1 MLCKSCGAKL
11 NNDSAVCPDC
21 HEDNRSSFELFCN
34 NGELLLGILPGA
46 FSGDD
51 LSEPLSSDGPR
62 GGIRASGLRGASS
75 FSGENGA
82 AVIRSPETEQRKSRT
97 ADPEERPRGRFKPL
111 TPGKTGD
118 LTSGRLKGRSGKNRK
133 SALPEAVFATPEG
146 ENGKSG
152 EESVS
157 KLKVS
162 RTLNRTGRYH
172 HPKAPDDA
180 GLSFPPSADKES
192 PKTVYNGDLR
202 PPEDSSGGF
211 WPVFILL
218 SVVLAA
224 GAGLLYY
231 TEEGRKILYSY
242 VLTEPHPIAKD
253 LPRSGEYSE
262 SSGNRGAL
270 NAGNHGRKSG
280 RHSQKEQPPETKPAS
295 LEKPVIAVVPP
306 DSASGSLKDNAKLSQ
321 DSGTGKTDKP
331 DKPAGE
337 AISSVKAPRPII
349 SVPAEISSE
358 KTEIAVI
365 SAVQVTAGTLG
376 ESSPPVIAPRPIIS
390 APAEIPPE
398 KTVIASRPA
407 VTDTAGTSG
416 ESAPPVTA
424 PRPIISIP
432 AEIPPGKTEI
442 ASRPAASDTA
452 ENAGETASSVTTPR
466 PIISAP
472 AEVPDKHSGDLA
484 SASPKTPENKDT
496 AKAEPKKTE
505 APGSGASPAF
515 GRAASKPAGGNA
527 APGRKPAGSQ
537 TAKPGRKSDKP
548 RGRNKPTRK
557 NSRRK

>member
-46 FSGDD
+46 FSGAD
-51 LSEPLSSDGPR
+51 LSEPLSSEGHR
-62 GGIRASGLRGASS
+62 GALRTSGLRGASS
-75 FSGENGA
+75 SFGENGA
-82 AVIRSPETEQRKSRT
+82 AVIRSPETEQRKTRT
-97 ADPEERPRGRFKPL
+97 ADPEEHPRGHFKPL
-111 TPGKTGD
+111 TPGKNRD
-118 LTSGRLKGRSGKNRK
+118 PTSGRQKPRSGKKRK
-133 SALPEAVFATPEG
+133 SVLPEAVFATPEG
-146 ENGKSG
+146 ENGISG
-152 EESVS
+152 EEALP

-162 RTLNRTGRYH
+162 RTLSRTGRYH

-224 GAGLLYY
+224 GAWLLYY

-253 LPRSGEYSE
+253 LPPSREYSKNP
-262 SSGNRGAL
+262 GNTGTL
-270 NAGNHGRKSG
+270 NAGNHGRRSG
-280 RHSQKEQPPETKPAS
+280 RHSQKEQPPETKHAS
-295 LEKPVIAVVPP
+295 SEKPVIAVVPP

-331 DKPAGE
+331 DKPAE
-337 AISSVKAPRPII
+337 RTTSPVTAPRPII
-349 SVPAEISSE
+349 SVPAEAPQD

-365 SAVQVTAGTLG
+365 PATPGTPGASG
-376 ESSPPVIAPRPIIS
+376 ESTPPVIAPRPIIS
-390 APAEIPPE
+390 IPAEIPPE
-398 KTVIASRPA
+398 KTEIASRPA

-416 ESAPPVTA
+416 ESAPPVIA
-424 PRPIISIP
+424 PRPIISTP
-432 AEIPPGKTEI
+432 TDAAPEKTETVV
-442 ASRPAASDTA
+442 RPQVPDTA
-452 ENAGETASSVTTPR
+452 EKAETASSVTAPR

-505 APGSGASPAF
+505 APGSGASPAA
-515 GRAASKPAGGNA
+515 GRSVPKPAGSNA
-527 APGRKPAGSQ
+527 ASGRKPAGSQ
-537 TAKPGRKSDKP
+537 PAKPGRKSDKP
-548 RGRNKPTRK
+548 RGRNKPSRK

>member
-75 FSGENGA
+75 FSGEKGA
-82 AVIRSPETEQRKSRT
+82 FIIRSPETEQRKTRT

-111 TPGKTGD
+111 TPGKNGA
-118 LTSGRLKGRSGKNRK
+118 LTSGRLKARSGKNRK

-146 ENGKSG
+146 VNGKSV
-152 EESVS
+152 EDDVS

-162 RTLNRTGRYH
+162 RTLNRTGRYY

-180 GLSFPPSADKES
+180 GLSFPPSADKEF

-262 SSGNRGAL
+262 SSGNRSSL
-270 NAGNHGRKSG
+270 NAGNHGRRSG

-295 LEKPVIAVVPP
+295 SEKPVIAVVPP
-306 DSASGSLKDNAKLSQ
+306 DSASGSLKDNTKFSQ

-331 DKPAGE
+331 DKPAEGTT
-337 AISSVKAPRPII
+337 SPVTAPRPII
-349 SVPAEISSE
+349 SVPAEAPQD
-358 KTEIAVI
+358 KTELAVI
-365 SAVQVTAGTLG
+365 PAAPVTAGASG
-376 ESSPPVIAPRPIIS
+376 ESTPPVIAPRPIIS
-390 APAEIPPE
+390 APAELPPE

-416 ESAPPVTA
+416 ESAPPVMA
-424 PRPIISIP
+424 PRPIIST
-432 AEIPPGKTEI
+432 PPDAAPEKTET
-442 ASRPAASDTA
+442 AVRPQVPDTA
-452 ENAGETASSVTTPR
+452 EKAETASSVTAPR

-505 APGSGASPAF
+505 APGSGASPAS
-515 GRAASKPAGGNA
+515 GRAAPKPAGSNA
-527 APGRKPAGSQ
+527 ASGRKPAGSQ
-537 TAKPGRKSDKP
+537 PAKPGRKSDKP
-548 RGRNKPTRK
+548 RGRNKPPRK

>member
-11 NNDSAVCPDC
+11 KGDSAVCPDC

-46 FSGDD
+46 FSGAEV
-51 LSEPLSSDGPR
+51 EPLSSGSPR

-75 FSGENGA
+75 FSGEKGA
-82 AVIRSPETEQRKSRT
+82 FIIRSPETEQRKTRT

-111 TPGKTGD
+111 TPGKNGA
-118 LTSGRLKGRSGKNRK
+118 LTSGRLKARSGKNRK
-133 SALPEAVFATPEG
+133 SALSEAVFATPEG
-146 ENGKSG
+146 ENGISG
-152 EESVS
+152 EEALP

-162 RTLNRTGRYH
+162 RTLSRTGRYH
-172 HPKAPDDA
+172 HPEAPDEA

-211 WPVFILL
+211 WPVFIMLL
-218 SVVLAA
+218 VVLAA

-253 LPRSGEYSE
+253 LPPSREYSKNP
-262 SSGNRGAL
+262 GNTGTL
-270 NAGNHGRKSG
+270 NAGNHGRRSG

-295 LEKPVIAVVPP
+295 SEKPVTTVVPP
-306 DSASGSLKDNAKLSQ
+306 DSAPASEKDNAKPIQ
-321 DSGTGKTDKP
+321 DSGIGKTDKP
-331 DKPAGE
+331 DKPAEGTT
-337 AISSVKAPRPII
+337 SPVTAPRPII
-349 SVPAEISSE
+349 SVPAEAPHD
-358 KTEIAVI
+358 KTELAVI
-365 SAVQVTAGTLG
+365 PAAPVTAGASG
-376 ESSPPVIAPRPIIS
+376 ESTPPVIAPRPIIS
-390 APAEIPPE
+390 TPTDAAPE
-398 KTVIASRPA
+398 KTETAVRPQ
-407 VTDTAGTSG
+407 V
-416 ESAPPVTA
+416 P
-424 PRPIISIP
+424 
-432 AEIPPGKTEI
+432 
-442 ASRPAASDTA
+442 DTA
-452 ENAGETASSVTTPR
+452 EKAETASSVIAPR

-505 APGSGASPAF
+505 APGSGASPAS
-515 GRAASKPAGGNA
+515 GRVAPKPAGSNA
-527 APGRKPAGSQ
+527 ASGRKPAGSQ
-537 TAKPGRKSDKP
+537 PAKPGRKSDKP
-548 RGRNKPTRK
+548 RGRNKPPRK

>member
-11 NNDSAVCPDC
+11 NGASAVCPKC

-51 LSEPLSSDGPR
+51 LSKPLSSGSSR
-62 GGIRASGLRGASS
+62 GGIRASGLRGL
-75 FSGENGA
+75 SGDTDSKDS
-82 AVIRSPETEQRKSRT
+82 AVTGSRTAESRRTRT

-118 LTSGRLKGRSGKNRK
+118 LTSGRLKAKPGKTRK

-146 ENGKSG
+146 ENGISG
-152 EESVS
+152 EEVVS

-162 RTLNRTGRYH
+162 RTLSPAGRYA
-172 HPKAPDDA
+172 HPEEPDDA
-180 GLSFPPSADKES
+180 GPAFSAPDSKES
-192 PKTVYNGDLR
+192 RKTVYSGDLR

-211 WPVFILL
+211 WPVIILL

-253 LPRSGEYSE
+253 LPPSREYSKNP
-262 SSGNRGAL
+262 GNTGTL
-270 NAGNHGRKSG
+270 NAGNHGRRSG

-295 LEKPVIAVVPP
+295 SEKPVIAVVPP

-331 DKPAGE
+331 DKPAEGTT
-337 AISSVKAPRPII
+337 SPVTAPRPII
-349 SVPAEISSE
+349 SVPAEAPQD

-365 SAVQVTAGTLG
+365 PATPGTPGASG
-376 ESSPPVIAPRPIIS
+376 ESTPPVIAPRPIIS
-390 APAEIPPE
+390 TPPDAAPE
-398 KTVIASRPA
+398 KTETAVIPQ
-407 VTDTAGTSG
+407 VPDTAEKAETAS
-416 ESAPPVTA
+416 SVTA
-424 PRPIISIP
+424 PRPIIS
-432 AEIPPGKTEI
+432 
-442 ASRPAASDTA
+442 
-452 ENAGETASSVTTPR
+452 
-466 PIISAP
+466 AP
-472 AEVPDKHSGDLA
+472 ATVPGKHSGDLA

-496 AKAEPKKTE
+496 AKGDSKKTE
-505 APGSGASPAF
+505 APGSGTSPAA
-515 GRAASKPAGGNA
+515 GSSAPKPAGGNA
-527 APGRKPAGSQ
+527 ASGRKPAGSQ

-548 RGRNKPTRK
+548 RGRNKPPRK

>member
-46 FSGDD
+46 FSGAET
-51 LSEPLSSDGPR
+51 EPLSSGSSR
-62 GGIRASGLRGASS
+62 GGLRASGLRGASS
-75 FSGENGA
+75 SFGENGA
-82 AVIRSPETEQRKSRT
+82 AVIRSPETERRKTRT
-97 ADPEERPRGRFKPL
+97 ADPEEHPRGHFKPL

-118 LTSGRLKGRSGKNRK
+118 LTSGRLKERSGKTWK
-133 SALPEAVFATPEG
+133 SPLPEAAPAPLAE
-146 ENGKSG
+146 ESRKSG
-152 EESVS
+152 EDDVS

-211 WPVFILL
+211 WPVFIML
-218 SVVLAA
+218 SIVLAA

-253 LPRSGEYSE
+253 LPPSREYSKNP
-262 SSGNRGAL
+262 GNTGTL
-270 NAGNHGRKSG
+270 NAGNHGRRSG

-295 LEKPVIAVVPP
+295 SEKPVIAVVPP
-306 DSASGSLKDNAKLSQ
+306 DSAPGFLKDNTKFSQ

-331 DKPAGE
+331 DKPAEGTT
-337 AISSVKAPRPII
+337 SPVTAPRPII
-349 SVPAEISSE
+349 SVPAETPQD
-358 KTEIAVI
+358 KTELAVI
-365 SAVQVTAGTLG
+365 PAASGTHGTSG
-376 ESSPPVIAPRPIIS
+376 ESAPPVIAPRPIIS
-390 APAEIPPE
+390 TPAEIPPE
-398 KTVIASRPA
+398 KTEIASRPA
-407 VTDTAGTSG
+407 ATDTAGASG

-424 PRPIISIP
+424 PRPIINIP
-432 AEIPPGKTEI
+432 AEIPPEKTEI

-452 ENAGETASSVTTPR
+452 ENTGETASSVTAPR

-484 SASPKTPENKDT
+484 SASPKTPDNKDT

-505 APGSGASPAF
+505 APGSGTSPAS
-515 GRAASKPAGGNA
+515 GRSASKPAGSNA

-537 TAKPGRKSDKP
+537 PAKPGRKSDKP
-548 RGRNKPTRK
+548 RGRNKPPRK